1 MSEVDKS
8 CFPLHIVNVERG
20 SFTLM
25 KNGRAG
31 GAGRGG
37 RAGAPA
43 GAAFTRHLGRAGGIL
58 SVKQNDV

>member
-25 KNGRAG
+25 KNVRAG
-31 GAGRGG
+31 GAG

>member
-37 RAGAPA
+37 RGLLPALLSRATWAGL
-43 GAAFTRHLGRAGGIL
+43 AAFYL
-58 SVKQNDV
+58 